1 MSVCVCVCVC
11 VCVFGA
17 TCHPSANL
25 WSSREAE
32 DAGKVASLLTVPVIG
47 KLVKWFPRH
56 ALPWKE
62 PPIRVTGRV
71 AVPDFMALQSGSSL
85 NISIKAA
92 LWKQGNASF

>member
-1 MSVCVCVCVC
+1 MSVCVCVYLGLPVTHQQ
-11 VCVFGA
+11 
-17 TCHPSANL
+17 TCGHL
-25 WSSREAE
+25 GKLR
-32 DAGKVASLLTVPVIG
+32 DAGKVASSLTVPVIG
-47 KLVKWFPRH
+47 KLVKWFPIH

-85 NISIKAA
+85 SISIKAA